1 MSNRTRL
8 GGVVVLIALVLVGA
22 AAGNRW
28 SFRLE
33 PVTTRPT
40 SVVPPPPVQRTEDT
54 ALFLE
59 GLDERAAGLSIG
71 EFMTYLAV
79 LVALVLVVVTI
90 VHLRRRTREPA
101 IQAPA
106 PHDDVATGASIALP
120 ALTVQLPA
128 LRRGVQHARHL
139 LDTAATP
146 RDAVTAAWIALE
158 DAAADTGHRRHPAQT
173 PTEFTTTVL
182 DATPADPDAVTTL
195 LKLYQRARFTTHP
208 LTPQDVDAARSC
220 LERLAIAFTP
230 PVSDDRG
237 DRGDR
242 GGGRGDADAPQ
253 HQATTS
259 TPAPRGETR

>member
-33 PVTTRPT
+33 PVTTRPST
-40 SVVPPPPVQRTEDT
+40 VAPTPPVLRSEET

-71 EFMTYLAV
+71 EYMTYLAT
-79 LVALVLVVVTI
+79 LVAAVLTI
-90 VHLRRRTREPA
+90 VAIVRLRRRTREPA
-101 IQAPA
+101 PEAPT
-106 PHDDVATGASIALP
+106 PHDHVAAGASIATP
-120 ALTVQLPA
+120 TLTIQLPA

-158 DAAADTGHRRHPAQT
+158 DATADTGHRRHPAQT

-195 LKLYQRARFTTHP
+195 LGLYQRARFTTHP
-208 LTPQDVDAARSC
+208 LTPQDVDAARDC

-230 PVSDDRG
+230 PVTDDR
-237 DRGDR
+237 DD
-242 GGGRGDADAPQ
+242 PQ
-253 HQATTS
+253 HQATTG
-259 TPAPRGETR
+259 TPAARGETR

>member
-33 PVTTRPT
+33 PVTTRPST
-40 SVVPPPPVQRTEDT
+40 VAPTPPVQRTEET

-59 GLDERAAGLSIG
+59 GLDERASGLSIG
-71 EFMTYLAV
+71 EYMTYLAI
-79 LVALVLVVVTI
+79 LVAVVLTVIAI
-90 VHLRRRTREPA
+90 VRLRRRTREPA
-101 IQAPA
+101 PEAPT
-106 PHDDVATGASIALP
+106 PHDHVTVGASIATP
-120 ALTVQLPA
+120 TLTVQLPE
-128 LRRGVQHARHL
+128 LRRGVRHARQL

-158 DAAADTGHRRHPAQT
+158 DATADTGHRRHPAQT

-208 LTPQDVDAARSC
+208 LTPQDVDAARDC
-220 LERLAIAFTP
+220 LERLAIAFAP
-230 PVSDDRG
+230 PDTDDSDE
-237 DRGDR
+237 
-242 GGGRGDADAPQ
+242 PQ
-253 HQATTS
+253 HQATPGTQ
-259 TPAPRGETR
+259 APRRQTR

>member
-33 PVTTRPT
+33 PVTTRPST
-40 SVVPPPPVQRTEDT
+40 VVTPPPLRRTEDT
-54 ALFLE
+54 ELFLE
-59 GLDERAAGLSIG
+59 GLDGRAAGLSIG
-71 EFMTYLAV
+71 EYLTYLSV
-79 LVALVLVVVTI
+79 LVAGVLIAVVL

-101 IQAPA
+101 PEAPA
-106 PHDDVATGASIALP
+106 PHDHVTTGASIAAP
-120 ALTVQLPA
+120 TLTVRLPA

-139 LDTAATP
+139 LDTAASP

-158 DAAADTGHRRHPAQT
+158 EAAADTGHRRHPAQT
-173 PTEFTTTVL
+173 PTEFTSTVL

-195 LKLYQRARFTTHP
+195 LTLYQRARFTTRP
-208 LTPQDVDAARSC
+208 LTPQDVDTARHC

-230 PVSDDRG
+230 VTDDS
-237 DRGDR
+237 
-242 GGGRGDADAPQ
+242 DAPQ
-253 HQATTS
+253 HETAPGTH
-259 TPAPRGETR
+259 APRGETR

>member
-33 PVTTRPT
+33 PVTTIPSTVAPT
-40 SVVPPPPVQRTEDT
+40 PPVLRSEDT
-54 ALFLE
+54 ALFRE
-59 GLDERAAGLSIG
+59 GLDERATGLSIG
-71 EFMTYLAV
+71 EYMTYLAI
-79 LVALVLVVVTI
+79 LVAVVLAVLAI

-101 IQAPA
+101 APA
-106 PHDDVATGASIALP
+106 PTPHDHVATGASITTTP
-120 ALTVQLPA
+120 DLTVQLPA
-128 LRRGVQHARHL
+128 LRRGVQHAQHL

-195 LKLYQRARFTTHP
+195 LRLYQRARFTTHP
-208 LTPQDVDAARSC
+208 LTPHDVDAARDC
-220 LERLAIAFTP
+220 LARLAVAFTP
-230 PVSDDRG
+230 PVTHHSDE
-237 DRGDR
+237 
-242 GGGRGDADAPQ
+242 PQ
-253 HQATTS
+253 DHATTG
-259 TPAPRGETR
+259 TQAPRGETR

>member
-33 PVTTRPT
+33 PVTTRPST
-40 SVVPPPPVQRTEDT
+40 VAPTPPVLRSEDT

-71 EFMTYLAV
+71 EYMTYLAI
-79 LVALVLVVVTI
+79 LVGLVLLVVTL
-90 VHLRRRTREPA
+90 VHLRRRTRRPA
-101 IQAPA
+101 DQATPT
-106 PHDDVATGASIALP
+106 HRDLVATGAGVTLP
-120 ALTVQLPA
+120 SLTAQLPA
-128 LRRGVQHARHL
+128 LRRGVKHARHL

-195 LKLYQRARFTTHP
+195 LKLYQRARFTTRP
-208 LTPQDVDAARSC
+208 LTPQDVDTARDC
-220 LERLAIAFTP
+220 LERLALVFTP
-230 PVSDDRG
+230 PTPDDS
-237 DRGDR
+237 
-242 GGGRGDADAPQ
+242 DAPQ
-253 HQATTS
+253 HETTLG
-259 TPAPRGETR
+259 THQGGAR